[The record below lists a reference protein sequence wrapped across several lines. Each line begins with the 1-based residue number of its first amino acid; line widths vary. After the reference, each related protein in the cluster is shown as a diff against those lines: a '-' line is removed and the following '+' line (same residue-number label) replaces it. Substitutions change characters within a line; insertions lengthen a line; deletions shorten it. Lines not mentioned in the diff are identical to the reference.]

1 MAAVAPSMKP
11 MIVEIAPRA
20 MINGNIAGFMTAC
33 IAGVL
38 YNENTDY
45 LSPMNIVN
53 STINA
58 TKYTK

>member
-38 YNENTDY
+38 YNEDDDY
-45 LSPMNIVN
+45 LVPGAL
-53 STINA
+53 NA
-58 TKYTK
+58 TTEATTYSI